1 MKSALIF
8 IDVQESFRQRPFWSD
23 AELPRF
29 VDRASALLDG
39 CSALGIPL
47 VRIFHAPFN
56 APADS
61 PFAPGSPYVRCMS
74 EFTSWEPAVTFRKAH
89 HSALVGTDLMPWL
102 LQQEINRLIIAG
114 IRTEQCC
121 ETTARH
127 ASDEGFSVDFVTEA
141 TLTFA
146 MQHPLSGQTLSP
158 ATIYQHTETVLSGRF
173 ATLSTVTQALQRA
186 QESLFA

>member
-8 IDVQESFRQRPFWSD
+8 IDVQESFRQRPFWSE

-29 VDRASALLDG
+29 VERASALLDG
-39 CSALGIPL
+39 CAAQGIPL
-47 VRIFHAPFN
+47 VRILHAPFD

-61 PFAPGSPYVRCMS
+61 PFSPTSPHVRCMK
-74 EFTSWEPAVTFRKAH
+74 EFAQWLPAIELHKSR
-89 HSALVGTDLMPWL
+89 HSSLVGTNLVSWL
-102 LQQEINRLIIAG
+102 HQQEISRLMIAG

-127 ASDEGFSVDFVTEA
+127 ASDEGFRVDFITEA

-146 MQHPLSGQTLSP
+146 MQHPLSNETLSP
-158 ATIYQHTETVLSGRF
+158 ADIYRHTETVLAGRF
-173 ATLSTVTQALQRA
+173 ATITTVTQALQRA